1 MMTFWVIGY
10 GRCFFFPAS
19 TNAMDANRAKQS
31 NKDITCQKGNKQKEN
46 INLHL
51 YKQIGTNIIIM
62 SCKKCLDSQFEIEK
76 HGGENPK
83 EREKLQ
89 PHELT
94 LN

>member
-1 MMTFWVIGY
+1 MDV
-10 GRCFFFPAS
+10 AS
-19 TNAMDANRAKQS
+19 SFQRRQTLWTLTEQNKAIKISPVKKEINKKKTLIYIYTNKLVQTS
-31 NKDITCQKGNKQKEN
+31 
-46 INLHL
+46 L
-51 YKQIGTNIIIM
+51 
-62 SCKKCLDSQFEIEK
+62 SCLVKKCLDSQFEIEK